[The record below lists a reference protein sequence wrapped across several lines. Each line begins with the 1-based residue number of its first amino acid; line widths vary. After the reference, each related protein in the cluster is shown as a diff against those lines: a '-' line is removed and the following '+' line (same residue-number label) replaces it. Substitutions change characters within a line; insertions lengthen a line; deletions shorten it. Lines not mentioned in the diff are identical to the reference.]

1 MTVRWDTGNG
11 RFECWSV
18 SFGGSNLEGLLLSL
32 GIDRYAISGDP
43 ELLGTEVPCDLVLR
57 KGATMD
63 DYVPTLEKALRK
75 GYKLPVRMTFR
86 DEEREVIVA
95 KGSYALRPLQ
105 NIGDGTKIHIYHR
118 ELDTDPGSAGCGTT
132 SVAGLLE
139 ELATT
144 LQCPVV
150 SEVEPSDTR
159 VQYAIHR
166 DAWRTAYVDDV
177 LRNVSAQTGLV
188 FERQTRPVRVLYLK
202 KVE

>member
-1 MTVRWDTGNG
+1 MN
-11 RFECWSV
+11 E
-18 SFGGSNLEGLLLSL
+18 
-32 GIDRYAISGDP
+32 
-43 ELLGTEVPCDLVLR
+43 
-57 KGATMD
+57 
-63 DYVPTLEKALRK
+63 YVPALETALRNQC
-75 GYKLPVRMTFR
+75 KLPVHITFR

-105 NIGDGTKIHIYHR
+105 NIGDNTEVQIFHR
-118 ELDTDPGSAGCGTT
+118 DLDTDPGSAGCGTT

-139 ELATT
+139 VLATT
-144 LQCPVV
+144 LQCPVL

-166 DAWRTAYVDDV
+166 DALRTAYVDDV

-188 FERQTRPVRVLYLK
+188 FGHQTRLVRILYLK